1 MPDVIPDVLI
11 AASLIVAALALIPL
25 VRGRPTPA
33 WLLGLLILVEAGL
46 LVLAVLGFV
55 NLGSTARAVD
65 GVTFGAYLIGSLVVL
80 PLAVLWARAE
90 RSRWGVG
97 VLVVALLVV
106 PVLIVR
112 LNQIWQPNV

>member
-25 VRGRPTPA
+25 IRGRAAPT
-33 WLLGLLILVEAGL
+33 WLLALLILLEAGL
-46 LVLAVLGFV
+46 LVLAVVGFV
-55 NLGSTARAVD
+55 NLGSTDRDVD
-65 GVTFGAYLIGSLVVL
+65 GVTFGAYLIGSLAVL

-97 VLVVALLVV
+97 VLVVALLVL

-112 LNQIWQPNV
+112 LNQLWTPHV